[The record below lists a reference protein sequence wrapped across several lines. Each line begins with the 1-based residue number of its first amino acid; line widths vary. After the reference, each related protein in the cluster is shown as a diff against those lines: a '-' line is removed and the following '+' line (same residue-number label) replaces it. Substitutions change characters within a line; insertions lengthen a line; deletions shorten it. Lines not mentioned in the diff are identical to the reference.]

1 MQLREPHPHSL
12 SPRALAIAG
21 WTAFLVAGI
30 LFLAIAWNVSAQ
42 SSLLALDAR
51 VAEWLH
57 AHGSPAL
64 VAALLAVTH
73 LNSTWAIGA
82 WSGAFAVVLGRM
94 REWYWILTLALA
106 VGGAMLLNLLLKHA
120 YERLRPRFEDP
131 LLVLGTYSFPSGHTA
146 AAVAFYGVLA
156 AFLVSRFY
164 DARRR
169 AACVTGAVAAVA
181 LVAFS
186 RIYLGAHYLSD
197 VVAAV
202 CSSTAWLVLCLAA
215 GHALVRGKLKRRWIV
230 IGTVALL
237 ALLAGVLLP
246 LEDWSQKL
254 ENAIAGMGLGAG
266 LLVFWTVS
274 VMATLLL
281 VPGWIFP
288 IVAGAV
294 FGFGWGL
301 TAALV
306 AALSSALAAFLLAR
320 YVMRRSV
327 ERAAHRSRTFKA
339 VDAAVAKEGWKV
351 VALLPREPG
360 DALRRQELLPR
371 PDAREARRIC
381 RRLGGGHVSGNT
393 AQGLRRRGRVGR
405 DQRGRAR
412 QLEHF
417 CRRRGRDGGARAPLR
432 PPGAPQAQAVKN
444 RKRGIARVPRR
455 SGGLR

>member
-1 MQLREPHPHSL
+1 VVELREPHPRSL

-21 WTAFLVAGI
+21 WTAFIVAGI
-30 LFLAIAWNVSAQ
+30 LFLAIAWNVSAH

-57 AHGSPAL
+57 ARGSPAV
-64 VAALLAVTH
+64 VAILLAVTH

-82 WSGAFAVVLGRM
+82 WSGAFAIVLARM
-94 REWYWILTLALA
+94 REWYWMLTLALA

-131 LLVLGTYSFPSGHTA
+131 LLVLDTYSFPSGHTA

-164 DARRR
+164 DTRRR
-169 AACVTGAVAAVA
+169 VACVIGAVAAVA

-202 CSSTAWLVLCLAA
+202 CSSTAWLVLCLAT
-215 GHALVRGKLKRRWIV
+215 GHALVRGNLKRRWIV
-230 IGTVALL
+230 IGAVALL

-254 ENAIAGMGLGAG
+254 ENAIADMDLGTG
-266 LLVFWTVS
+266 LLVFWMVS
-274 VMATLLL
+274 VIATLLL

-301 TAALV
+301 AAALV

-320 YVMRRSV
+320 YVVRRRV
-327 ERAAHRSRTFKA
+327 ERAARSSKTFKA

-351 VALLPREPG
+351 VALLRVSPVMPSGIKSYFLGLTHVRLAEYVAASAAGMFPG
-360 DALRRQELLPR
+360 ILLKVYVGAAGWGAISEGGFVNWSIFAAGVAATAALALLFG
-371 PDAREARRIC
+371 REARR
-381 RRLGGGHVSGNT
+381 RLK
-393 AQGLRRRGRVGR
+393 L
-405 DQRGRAR
+405 
-412 QLEHF
+412 
-417 CRRRGRDGGARAPLR
+417 
-432 PPGAPQAQAVKN
+432 
-444 RKRGIARVPRR
+444 
-455 SGGLR
+455 